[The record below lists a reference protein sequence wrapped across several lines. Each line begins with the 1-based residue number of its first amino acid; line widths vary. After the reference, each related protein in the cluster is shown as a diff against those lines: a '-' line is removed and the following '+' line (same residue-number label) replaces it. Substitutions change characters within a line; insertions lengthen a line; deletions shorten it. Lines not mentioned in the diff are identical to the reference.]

1 MCTDTRARTH
11 IDTDRQTHTHTLSFW
26 GVLESP
32 YVTNKMASLDAAL
45 SSVSQ
50 LEALDLPDEQP
61 NIEAA
66 SLSIVYDVS
75 FDTNFEDR
83 TAFVTGVAKYNEEAT
98 VQASLVLRSFL
109 SCSVAGVKFVVLV
122 VF

>member
-1 MCTDTRARTH
+1 
-11 IDTDRQTHTHTLSFW
+11 
-26 GVLESP
+26 
-32 YVTNKMASLDAAL
+32 MASLDAAL
-45 SSVSQ
+45 GSVSQ

-66 SLSIVYDVS
+66 TLSIVYDVS

-98 VQASLVLRSFL
+98 VQSSLVRRTVNPVPVSGPNLACFRTKS
-109 SCSVAGVKFVVLV
+109 
-122 VF
+122 